1 MKATLIDRA
10 SKMLRKAI
18 DDAKKELAS
27 TTDPDI
33 RQLRPSELVWRKI
46 QSGQE
51 GLHDPENTGDM
62 LILTMAS
69 YK

>member
-10 SKMLRKAI
+10 SEMLRKAI

-33 RQLRPSELVWRKI
+33 SQLRPSELVWRKI

-51 GLHDPENTGDM
+51 WLHDPENTGDM